1 MSAVPALTAVFGEGV
16 SVSDLVLRQGDVV
29 EVEFDRPSA
38 ALAQELAEPGGLP
51 DELARAARVLP
62 PRREIGE
69 DFTVG
74 AHLLEFAILVAGGI
88 TADGFIQ
95 LVKSAVSA
103 RARKHGAET
112 RVEQLRRAPTDL
124 TVHLVVRLEDAPAQA
139 GPDGDS
145 DDDAES
151 DVP

>member
-1 MSAVPALTAVFGEGV
+1 MVVFSEGDL
-16 SVSDLVLRQGDVV
+16 VSDLVLRQGDVV

-38 ALAQELAEPGGLP
+38 ALALELAEPGGLP
-51 DELARAARVLP
+51 EELARTARILP

-74 AHLLEFAILVAGGI
+74 AHLVEFAILVAGGI
-88 TADGFIQ
+88 TADGFIE
-95 LVKSAVSA
+95 LVKGAISA
-103 RARKHGAET
+103 RARKHGAKT

-124 TVHLVVRLEDAPAQA
+124 TVHLVVRLDDTPAQ
-139 GPDGDS
+139 GEPDGNPDS
-145 DDDAES
+145 NPDGEAER